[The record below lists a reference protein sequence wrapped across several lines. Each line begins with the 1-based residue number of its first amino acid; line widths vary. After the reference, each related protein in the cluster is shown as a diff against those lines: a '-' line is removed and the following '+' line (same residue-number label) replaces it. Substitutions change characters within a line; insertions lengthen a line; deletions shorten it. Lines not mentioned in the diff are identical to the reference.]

1 MTAAFKLRSPA
12 ECDVRPDLLIGSP
25 GRQSVNV

>member
-1 MTAAFKLRSPA
+1 MTTALKLRSLA
-12 ECDVRPDLLIGSP
+12 ERDVRPHLLIGSP